1 MAVYAIDD
9 CDQGVGRR
17 KKRVWERNGLMGERK
32 EQNNVSFGA
41 DAFHVGLPGSTD
53 GPISSTLFITP

>member
-1 MAVYAIDD
+1 M
-9 CDQGVGRR
+9 
-17 KKRVWERNGLMGERK
+17 WERNGLMGERK

-53 GPISSTLFITP
+53 GPISSTLFITR